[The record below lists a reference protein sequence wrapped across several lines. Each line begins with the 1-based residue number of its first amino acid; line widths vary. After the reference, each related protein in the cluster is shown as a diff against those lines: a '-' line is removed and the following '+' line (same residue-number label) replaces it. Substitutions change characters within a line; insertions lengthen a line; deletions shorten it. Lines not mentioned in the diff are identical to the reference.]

1 MLMTELTTTAIT
13 FTIAGL
19 FGFLSLLVTTV
30 FLWKVYERGGRTDLT
45 AAARALREARPRRLP
60 GTGDRLPSLAR
71 PRPPTRSP
79 AAPPTEAE
87 QHADRAT

>member
-1 MLMTELTTTAIT
+1 MTELTTTAIT
-13 FTIAGL
+13 FMVAGL

-30 FLWKVYERGGRTDLT
+30 FLWKVYKRGGRNDLI

-71 PRPPTRSP
+71 PWPPTRSP
-79 AAPPTEAE
+79 ATPPTDSE
-87 QHADRAT
+87 QLADRAT